1 MAKRMTKKNKG
12 HKKRNRHNKSKSNNN
27 NKTRSKVSVAPRKT
41 SKPTKDNSMMDDYN
55 IEAKQ
60 VYSYNLDENE
70 ITDKELEIIDENVD
84 KLTEISKR
92 QEVNSSVVKNII
104 TIVEDF
110 LRGNK
115 LICYG
120 GTAIN
125 NILPMEQQF
134 YDYTKEIPDYD
145 FFSKNALEDA
155 KRLADIY
162 LENGFAEVE
171 AKSGMHTG
179 TYKVYVNFIPIA
191 DITQLDKSIFD
202 NLYENAIEVFGISYA
217 PPDYLRMSMYLELS
231 RPRGDVSRWEK
242 VAKRLSL
249 LNRAFPMRVKEDCME
264 IDFSKTLNCKDN
276 KCKMS
281 DDQKSIMLKH
291 LIGLGVVFFGGY
303 ASSLYSKHMN
313 KQKQKKLKNI
323 PYYDV
328 ISQNAKRDVLLLK
341 AKLKYDGFKEVKIT
355 EHISKIENI
364 PDHYELT
371 LDEKIVAIV
380 YQSLACHNYNV
391 IRIDGNNIHIA
402 TIDTMLNMYLVF
414 LFTDDKHL
422 NNIRIMCMAKFIF
435 DLHQKNRLNQNGIF
449 RRFNLPCIGKQD
461 TILDIRRHKTEKY
474 EELKNKKNVKE
485 FEMNFLRYIP
495 SEMNNKPKKSLKKRS
510 KTSKSNSNS
519 KSKSKPNTKTVKKR

>member
-1 MAKRMTKKNKG
+1 MAKNMTKKT
-12 HKKRNRHNKSKSNNN
+12 KKHNRNRTKKTNSNV
-27 NKTRSKVSVAPRKT
+27 KGVPRKT
-41 SKPTKDNSMMDDYN
+41 SRSAKDHIKADGYRTVTR
-55 IEAKQ
+55 Q

-70 ITDKELEIIDENVD
+70 TTDKELEIIDANVD

-110 LRGNK
+110 LRGNR

-202 NLYENAIEVFGISYA
+202 NLYENAIEVFGIAYA

-264 IDFSKTLNCKDN
+264 IDFSKMLNCKDN
-276 KCKMS
+276 KCKIN
-281 DDQKSIMLKH
+281 DDQKSITLKH

-355 EHISKIENI
+355 DHISKIENI

-371 LDEKIVAIV
+371 LDGKIVAIV

-414 LFTDDKHL
+414 LFSDDKHL
-422 NNIRIMCMAKFIF
+422 NNIRIACMAKFIY
-435 DLHQKNRLNQNGIF
+435 DLHQRNRLNQNGVF
-449 RRFNLPCIGKQD
+449 RRFNLPCIGKQE
-461 TILDIRRHKTEKY
+461 TILDIRRHKSEKY
-474 EELKNKKNVKE
+474 EELKNKKDIKE

-495 SEMNNKPKKSLKKRS
+495 SEMNNKTKKSLKKKNKS
-510 KTSKSNSNS
+510 SQSNSNS
-519 KSKSKPNTKTVKKR
+519 KSKSNTKTVKKR